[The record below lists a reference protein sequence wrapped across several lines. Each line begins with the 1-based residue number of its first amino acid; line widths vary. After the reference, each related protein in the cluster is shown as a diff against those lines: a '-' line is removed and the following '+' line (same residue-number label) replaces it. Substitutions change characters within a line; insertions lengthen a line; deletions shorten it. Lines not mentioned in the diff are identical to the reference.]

1 MKKLMF
7 TVALVLQ
14 VGALGLQIQAQDSLV
29 VVEPDSVSMI
39 EVEYDLIVFEP
50 GFEMFLMSQPPMDY
64 YSTSYYRNWNIH
76 YVQEW
81 NIRSTSNRLVG
92 VYQERIDY
100 NPHVEYGIELEYKLY
115 YFFRFIEDKYKI
127 TLIPRGR

>member
-1 MKKLMF
+1 MF